1 MKIYL
6 RKWGKQFLLLSE
18 KGEKAAR
25 GFKGEK
31 LLIRKLL
38 LERNTNGEVREL

>member
-1 MKIYL
+1 MKIGINNFGAV
-6 RKWGKQFLLLSE
+6 REGNNAVQ
-18 KGEKAAR
+18 

-38 LERNTNGEVREL
+38 LEKKM